1 MSARTHDRLYAQALV
16 AMNLNAVRRFPDL
29 VDELSHFRLFAPTNI
44 CGRRACVSDIPGG
57 MKCLS

>member
-29 VDELSHFRLFAPTNI
+29 VDELSRFDYLPLRTFAVE
-44 CGRRACVSDIPGG
+44 GLASDIPGG